1 MLILQEL
8 VIGYKLFL
16 TNCTFWHFDCSG
28 GSQLPVLE
36 VRAPSKRQQ
45 NSPCSSQPVLLK
57 YVGTGGKWTSAPGSN
72 TRWRRADL
80 SPGLCHPRQQDTNT
94 CLQPQQTFRVSNLLH
109 QEAWILEGISDSGHS
124 KKLKLFVRLHFSAL
138 LKQISYGAECDAE
151 FCPGETNTSWA
162 LCFSS
167 IHSVSCRRKRILEC
181 LLFPSLPKHSLPVL
195 GLHLL
200 C

>member
-1 MLILQEL
+1 MASECLHQA
-8 VIGYKLFL
+8 L
-16 TNCTFWHFDCSG
+16 THG
-28 GSQLPVLE
+28 GGEQ
-36 VRAPSKRQQ
+36 
-45 NSPCSSQPVLLK
+45 
-57 YVGTGGKWTSAPGSN
+57 T
-72 TRWRRADL
+72 
-80 SPGLCHPRQQDTNT
+80 CHPDSAIPISRTLT
-94 CLQPQQTFRVSNLLH
+94 PACGPSEHLGSATSSTT

-167 IHSVSCRRKRILEC
+167 IHSVSCRWKRILEC